1 MSRLQECRRKR
12 AVTATEIGTHTE
24 IAWRVTAAPYF
35 HNGAAEK
42 GLVTQHQGDAW
53 PVGNGRLTPCLGIAQ
68 TPEESSDAG

>member
-42 GLVTQHQGDAW
+42 GLVT
-53 PVGNGRLTPCLGIAQ
+53 NIRETLGL
-68 TPEESSDAG
+68 

>member
-53 PVGNGRLTPCLGIAQ
+53 SKEKMEVSRPAGYRT
-68 TPEESSDAG
+68 DAGGEQ

>member
-1 MSRLQECRRKR
+1 MPPQARGHRDR
-12 AVTATEIGTHTE
+12 IGTHTE

-53 PVGNGRLTPCLGIAQ
+53 SKEKSRSHALLGIAL
-68 TPEESSDAG
+68 TPAESSNAG

>member
-42 GLVTQHQGDAW
+42 GDA
-53 PVGNGRLTPCLGIAQ
+53 LLGYRA
-68 TPEESSDAG
+68 DAGGEQ